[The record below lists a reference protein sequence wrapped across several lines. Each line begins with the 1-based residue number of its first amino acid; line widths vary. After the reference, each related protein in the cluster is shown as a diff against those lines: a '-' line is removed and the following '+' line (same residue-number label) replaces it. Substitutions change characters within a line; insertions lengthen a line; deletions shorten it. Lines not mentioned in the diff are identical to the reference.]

1 MTWYILC
8 FLLGIIGIVCIAVLL
23 NGIFDYG
30 YDGKVTIS
38 FLIAGVIFLF
48 LSYLCWNQGIK
59 YDLKIYNYNNKI
71 YTQKVTNKQYK
82 EQLGIIDNIS
92 SNAITIKDYS
102 KGYYLNKDSEI
113 KNFNNFKPGDK
124 VDVYYIVNGYDC
136 NIIIS
141 IEKIN

>member
-8 FLLGIIGIVCIAVLL
+8 FILGVSGVACIGVLL

-48 LSYLCWNQGIK
+48 LAHLCWNQGIK
-59 YDLKIYNYNNKI
+59 HDQKICNYNNQI

-82 EQLGIIDNIS
+82 EQLGVINNIS
-92 SNAITIKDYS
+92 FNSIILKNDS
-102 KGYYLNKDSEI
+102 QSYYLNKDSEI
-113 KNFNNFKPGDK
+113 RNFNNFKPGDK
-124 VDVYYIVNGYDC
+124 VDIYYVVNGYDC
-136 NIIIS
+136 NIVIS
-141 IEKIN
+141 IKKIN